1 MFNVP
6 HHVEE
11 MDQRICAI
19 KQILKRNNGIHLKY
33 CILKVPELAM
43 QTVIVFIDNLSAGEV
58 H

>member
-1 MFNVP
+1 MFNEP

-33 CILKVPELAM
+33 CILKVPQFAM
-43 QTVIVFIDNLSAGEV
+43 QTVIVFIDNLNVGEV